1 MTKFKIGA
9 RVIGIKD
16 VNGKGLVGLKGTILH
31 NYENSTAIKWD
42 KDMGGHDCNGL
53 CKDAY
58 GWNVDNDTIKLVD
71 DPMQKLK
78 ESMLR

>member
-16 VNGKGLVGLKGTILH
+16 VDGRGLVGLKGTILY

-42 KDMGGHDCNGL
+42 KDINGHNSEGL
-53 CKDAY
+53 CENGY
-58 GWNVDNDTIKLVD
+58 GWKIAAIMVMKDWIK
-71 DPMQKLK
+71 K
-78 ESMLR
+78 EEK